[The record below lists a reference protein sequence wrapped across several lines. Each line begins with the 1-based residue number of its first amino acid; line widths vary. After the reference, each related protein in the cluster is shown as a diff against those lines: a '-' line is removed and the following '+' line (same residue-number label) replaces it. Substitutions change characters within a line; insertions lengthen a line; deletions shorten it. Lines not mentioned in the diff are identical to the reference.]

1 MSSYPFAP
9 PPTASTPTPQAAGPA
24 AIVPELLT
32 SKQAAELLAIGERS
46 LWRWS
51 RSGICP
57 APVKIGSGPRAA
69 VRFRRQE
76 LVEWAQAGCPRT
88 DGRDAQR

>member
-1 MSSYPFAP
+1 MKP
-9 PPTASTPTPQAAGPA
+9 STPTTSTAAAGSA

-57 APVKIGSGPRAA
+57 APVKIGAGPRAA
-69 VRFRRQE
+69 VRFRRAE
-76 LVEWAQAGCPRT
+76 LVDWLQAGCPRV
-88 DGRDAQR
+88 DDHGRHHG

>member
-1 MSSYPFAP
+1 VQR
-9 PPTASTPTPQAAGPA
+9 QAAGG
-24 AIVPELLT
+24 IVPELLT

-57 APVKIGSGPRAA
+57 APVKIGSGPRAT

-76 LVEWAQAGCPRT
+76 LIEWAQAGCPRC
-88 DGRDAQR
+88 DGKGGGRR